1 MGERAARIRQSCSGR
16 PIHRNK
22 RAKVNVDKG
31 IAVAGRP
38 FASVPRSAMMIRALF
53 AFGLVLAP
61 LAALAASPPELE
73 AAFGATIVSTYPS
86 GRSA

>member
-1 MGERAARIRQSCSGR
+1 
-16 PIHRNK
+16 
-22 RAKVNVDKG
+22 
-31 IAVAGRP
+31 
-38 FASVPRSAMMIRALF
+38 MMIRALF